1 MNTKLRTK
9 LLGTLRE
16 LYLDRRSHK
25 TLTVE
30 QDGVEY
36 TTSLDELSYIDY
48 CTIVDM
54 FELNELLDIEVH
66 DETK

>member
-1 MNTKLRTK
+1 VNRNTRKE
-9 LLGTLRE
+9 LLATLRE
-16 LYLDRRSHK
+16 LYPERRPHK

-30 QDGVEY
+30 QDGIEY

-54 FELNELLDIEVH
+54 FELNSEV
-66 DETK
+66 EK